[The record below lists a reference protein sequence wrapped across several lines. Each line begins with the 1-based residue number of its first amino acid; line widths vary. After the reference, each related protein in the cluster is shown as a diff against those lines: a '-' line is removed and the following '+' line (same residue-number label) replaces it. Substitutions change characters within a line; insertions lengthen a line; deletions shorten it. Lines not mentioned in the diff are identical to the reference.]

1 MNQPHDMFP
10 MPRASDALFAQAR
23 LAVQLEGR
31 IQVAHAELMILEQR
45 IQAAKTE
52 VSWVED
58 QLKIAKERMN
68 GKEDITTKGDST
80 HY

>member
-1 MNQPHDMFP
+1 
-10 MPRASDALFAQAR
+10 
-23 LAVQLEGR
+23 
-31 IQVAHAELMILEQR
+31 MILEQR